1 MTGLLRSTKLTNE
14 QGDFLKTLEAC
25 GDSLYSLIGNILD
38 LSNLERNKLS
48 LALQP
53 FDIVDCIEEAL
64 EMYVFVYMSVFE
76 ILHFYHVAPLRFIL
90 LCILTLITLC

>member
-1 MTGLLRSTKLTNE
+1 MTGLLRSTKLTSE
-14 QGDFLKTLEAC
+14 QGDFLKTLEVC

-64 EMYVFVYMSVFE
+64 EMYVYMCTCV
-76 ILHFYHVAPLRFIL
+76 RFIN
-90 LCILTLITLC
+90 CFYYITVSFFSSQ

>member
-1 MTGLLRSTKLTNE
+1 MTGLLRSTKLTSE
-14 QGDFLKTLEAC
+14 QGDFLKTLEVC

-53 FDIVDCIEEAL
+53 FDVVDCIEEAL
-64 EMYVFVYMSVFE
+64 EM
-76 ILHFYHVAPLRFIL
+76 
-90 LCILTLITLC
+90 